1 MCQGNTRYET
11 VTVAGKVLFTVLI
24 KLDVDHHIMK
34 KRLDENGNPLQEAPP
49 ERHTELGED
58 KTKAK
63 EFIETVAGRDKDEK
77 KEPGKEECGSC
88 YGAETEK
95 LRCCNTCEDVREAYR
110 QKGWAFNNAMEIA
123 QCKEEGWSDKLKSQ
137 QKEGCIVFGYLE
149 VNKVAGNFHFAP
161 GKSFQQHHVH
171 VHDLQPFGMKSFNL
185 THTIHRLSFG
195 QNYPG
200 IDNPLDGVTQV
211 DAGGST
217 MFQYFV
223 KVVPTVYKKLNGKII
238 NTNQYSATKHQK
250 SIGITMPATQQGLPG
265 VFVLYDLSP
274 MMVQIT
280 ETRRLPLKQQYH
292 KSQSFHYCSFG
303 RSFMH
308 FLTGV
313 CAIVGGVFTGQFILA
328 S

>member
-1 MCQGNTRYET
+1 
-11 VTVAGKVLFTVLI
+11 
-24 KLDVDHHIMK
+24 
-34 KRLDENGNPLQEAPP
+34 
-49 ERHTELGED
+49 
-58 KTKAK
+58 
-63 EFIETVAGRDKDEK
+63 
-77 KEPGKEECGSC
+77 
-88 YGAETEK
+88 
-95 LRCCNTCEDVREAYR
+95 
-110 QKGWAFNNAMEIA
+110 
-123 QCKEEGWSDKLKSQ
+123 
-137 QKEGCIVFGYLE
+137 

>member
-1 MCQGNTRYET
+1 M
-11 VTVAGKVLFTVLI
+11 
-24 KLDVDHHIMK
+24 
-34 KRLDENGNPLQEAPP
+34 
-49 ERHTELGED
+49 
-58 KTKAK
+58 
-63 EFIETVAGRDKDEK
+63 
-77 KEPGKEECGSC
+77 
-88 YGAETEK
+88 
-95 LRCCNTCEDVREAYR
+95 
-110 QKGWAFNNAMEIA
+110 
-123 QCKEEGWSDKLKSQ
+123 
-137 QKEGCIVFGYLE
+137 
-149 VNKVAGNFHFAP
+149 NKVAGNFHFAP

-280 ETRRLPLKQQYH
+280 ETRR
-292 KSQSFHYCSFG
+292 
-303 RSFMH
+303 SFMH

-313 CAIVGGVFTGQFILA
+313 CAIVGGVFTVA
-328 S
+328 SLIDAMIYHSVRSLQQKIELGKHS